1 MTLLKA
7 IFDSHASL
15 EWVYN
20 MRAPLSWIKEF
31 VDIPESI
38 TAEQISD
45 GLIRVGFE
53 VEEIITQGSDLTG
66 PLVFAQVLSIEE
78 LTEFKKP
85 VRYVGLDCGENA
97 TRYVICGATNF
108 AVGDVIVAALP
119 GAVLPGDFVIAARET
134 YGKTSN
140 GMICSAR
147 ELGLGD
153 DHSGIMTFTEG
164 SVTIGADAIAG
175 LLINDVIF
183 DIAVNPDRG
192 YALSIR
198 GIAREVAASQ
208 GLAFRDPVEPL
219 RGLTFP
225 ETGKGVAAKIADPST
240 ASVFYLRTLSDFD
253 PTATT
258 PLWMRRRIEK
268 MGMRAISLV
277 VDVTNYVM
285 LELGQ
290 PLHAFDKSKIK
301 GGLTIKRAG
310 KAQPFTTLDG
320 QIRQL
325 DPDDLM
331 VCDDEQP
338 LALAGTMGGASSEIS
353 DSTTE
358 IALEAVRFEPICVAK
373 NSRRHKLSS
382 EASRRLERSVDPSL
396 AEFASARFVQLLTE
410 NSSARHVATVVA
422 GEPRYAPVVK
432 IDPAFISRTLGVE
445 IAPSKI
451 AEVLRIIGCDVD
463 EKTFEVD
470 PPSWRSDLL
479 TPSDFTE
486 EVARMIGY
494 DQIPSVLPPRPL
506 HASLTVNQKRRR
518 AVAQMFA
525 NRGLAEVQTFPFTN
539 QETID
544 FMGFVGERAAT
555 YKIANPMSEEFPLM
569 RVHLVPG
576 LIEVAARNISRG
588 AKDFAI
594 FEMGSIF
601 RSSQKLVPFIS
612 PDLSQRP
619 DQKQIEEIFA
629 SVPTQGYHVAG
640 LLVGKNETEDWQGKA
655 RSYTWQDAI
664 ACAQDVL
671 SLCHLKWTVERS
683 EFAPWH
689 PGRCAELVVNGKAV
703 AHAGELHPRI
713 VAKYGLPERSVAFA
727 VALSA
732 LPESELVR
740 PSTVGTMPAALQ
752 DVALIV
758 DAGVAAS
765 AVESALR
772 TGAGDLLESITLFDR
787 YDKLGDDKISL
798 AFSLVFRAPDRT
810 LTGAEVAAMREAAVA
825 EAFKATGAIL
835 RTA

>member
-1 MTLLKA
+1 
-7 IFDSHASL
+7 
-15 EWVYN
+15 

-31 VDIPESI
+31 VDIPTSI
-38 TAEQISD
+38 SAQEIAD
-45 GLIRVGFE
+45 GLVRVGFE
-53 VEEIITQGSDLTG
+53 VEEIIEQGADLTG

-85 VRYVGLDCGENA
+85 VRYVGLDCGEKQ
-97 TRYVICGATNF
+97 TRFVICGATNF
-108 AVGDVIVAALP
+108 AVGDLVVAALP
-119 GAVLPGDFVIAARET
+119 GAVLPGNFSIGARET

-153 DHSGIMTFTEG
+153 DHSGIMTFAQGTVE
-164 SVTIGADAIAG
+164 IGADAITG
-175 LLINDVIF
+175 LMINDVIF
-183 DIAVNPDRG
+183 DVAVNPDRG

-198 GIAREVAASQ
+198 GMAREIAAS
-208 GLAFRDPVEPL
+208 L
-219 RGLTFP
+219 GLTFTDP
-225 ETGKGVAAKIADPST
+225 VDALRALTFPDTGKGVTAKIADSST
-240 ASVFYLRTLSDFD
+240 ASVFYLRTLSHFD
-253 PTATT
+253 PSAKT

-268 MGMRAISLV
+268 MGMRSISLV

-320 QIRQL
+320 QVRQL

-331 VCDDEQP
+331 VWDDEQP

-353 DSTTE
+353 ETTTE
-358 IALEAVRFEPICVAK
+358 IALEAVRFDPMCVAK

-396 AEFASARFVQLLTE
+396 AQYASARFVQLLTE
-410 NSSARHVATVVA
+410 NSSAQHVATVVD
-422 GEPRYAPVVK
+422 GEPRFAPVVK
-432 IDPAFISRTLGVE
+432 LDPSYVSRILGFEISPSV
-445 IAPSKI
+445 IAD
-451 AEVLRIIGCDVD
+451 VLRTIGCDVN

-470 PPSWRSDLL
+470 PPAWRSDLL
-479 TPSDFTE
+479 TEADLTE

-494 DQIPSVLPPRPL
+494 DKIPSVLPPRPL
-506 HASLTVNQKRRR
+506 HASLTSTQKRRR
-518 AVAQMFA
+518 AVAQMLA

-576 LIEVAARNISRG
+576 LIEVAQRNISRG

-612 PDLSQRP
+612 PELSKRP
-619 DQKQIEEIFA
+619 AQKIIDEIYA
-629 SVPTQGYHVAG
+629 SVPPQAYHVAG
-640 LLVGKNETEDWQGKA
+640 LLVGKVENEDWQGKA

-664 ACAQDVL
+664 AYAQDIL
-671 SLCHLKWTVERS
+671 QLCNLEWTVKRS
-683 EFAPWH
+683 DFAPWH
-689 PGRCAELVVNGKAV
+689 PGRCAELIVDGKAV

-713 VAKYGLPERSVAFA
+713 VAKYGLPERSAAFA
-727 VALSA
+727 VGLSA
-732 LPESELVR
+732 LPDSQLVR
-740 PSTVGTMPAALQ
+740 PTTVGTMPAALQ

-758 DAGVAAS
+758 DSTITAAE
-765 AVESALR
+765 VEAALR
-772 TGAGDLLESITLFDR
+772 SGAGELLESITLFDR
-787 YDKLGDDKISL
+787 YDKLGDGKISL

-810 LTGAEVAAMREAAVA
+810 LTGAEVTEMRESAVAAAV
-825 EAFKATGAIL
+825 KATGAVL